1 MNEPVPMLQRYLPFW
16 LANLIE
22 RMWLVLGILLAI
34 MLPLSRIVPPLYQFR
49 VRSRVFRWY
58 GRLREIEND
67 LEMGKSDP
75 ASLLRT
81 LDSLEAQAEK
91 VSVPLSYADELY
103 ALRNHIHLVRKKL
116 LRASEGAGGST
127 DHSTPDEGMTE
138 NSMKGTGSAAG
149 TGH

>member
-1 MNEPVPMLQRYLPFW
+1 
-16 LANLIE
+16 
-22 RMWLVLGILLAI
+22 
-34 MLPLSRIVPPLYQFR
+34 

-75 ASLLRT
+75 ATLLRT
-81 LDSLEAQAEK
+81 LDGLEAQAEK

-116 LRASEGAGGST
+116 LRASEASGST
-127 DHSTPDEGMTE
+127 AHPGATGGDLPGTE
-138 NSMKGTGSAAG
+138 A
-149 TGH
+149 